1 MDIPGDEFAECDYGL
16 VVDNSNKSQDLN
28 NKLDTLAQA
37 ALQNQA
43 LSFSTIMKLYSSDSI
58 AEKQRLVERDEQQMQ
73 ERQAEQAR
81 QQMEAESQAAAQE
94 FALKEKQLAVD
105 EAKNI
110 RDNETKLLI
119 AEMSRYADQETSED
133 VDYSP
138 EAKASL
144 EEKIREFNAKLSLD
158 KDKFEFDK
166 KKHADEVALRNK
178 QINKKK

>member
-1 MDIPGDEFAECDYGL
+1 M
-16 VVDNSNKSQDLN
+16 
-28 NKLDTLAQA
+28 QA
-37 ALQNQA
+37 NQ
-43 LSFSTIMKLYSSDSI
+43 
-58 AEKQRLVERDEQQMQ
+58 EKI
-73 ERQAEQAR
+73 QAELAFR
-81 QQMEAESQAAAQE
+81 QQELNQKEAS
-94 FALKEKQLAVD
+94 
-105 EAKNI
+105 NI